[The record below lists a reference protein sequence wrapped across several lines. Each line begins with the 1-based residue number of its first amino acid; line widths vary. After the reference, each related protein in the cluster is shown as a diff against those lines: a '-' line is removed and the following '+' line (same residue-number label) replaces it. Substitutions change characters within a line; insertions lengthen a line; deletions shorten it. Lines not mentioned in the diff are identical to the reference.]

1 MRYGVLGPLVVWAD
15 DGGAVPVPE
24 AKVRA
29 LLAHLLLHDGGPI
42 SADRLVA
49 DLWGEAPPRRPL
61 NALQAKVSQLRRV
74 LGRDEVVHQAAG
86 YRLRLAADDLDAH
99 RFEQLARRARAAE
112 DTQSKVTLLTDA
124 LALWRAAPYL
134 DVSDAVFARGEIAR
148 LEELRLSV
156 LEDQAEARLEL
167 GEHAAVAA
175 ELADL
180 VERHPLRERLRMTQ
194 MRALYQ
200 SGRQSEA
207 LTCFQD
213 LRCRLDRELGVA
225 PGPEI
230 TGLHD
235 AILRQE
241 PRLALVRR
249 DPRTNLPAA
258 VTTLIGRQD
267 AIDEVRSLVDAGSG
281 DRAVT
286 LVGPGGVGKTRL
298 AVAAAQGLVPR
309 YPDGV
314 WLMEFAGVSQH
325 ATGED
330 IAERIIAT
338 LGLCDSAASTPEPVD
353 NVGFLCTALKDKRP
367 LLVLDNCEHVV
378 EPVACVVAPLLAAAP
393 DVRVLVTSHEALDIP
408 GETVRP
414 VPPLRVSDDPAEAR
428 DSAAVELFVQRAAAA
443 VPGFALD
450 EGNADAVVTICRR
463 LDGIPLALELVA
475 PRLRVLG
482 LDELAARLDDR
493 FTLPLGKSRGR
504 PARQQ
509 TLRAMIDWSWE
520 LLSADERTVLSG
532 LAVHPDGCTL
542 PSATTVC
549 VGLGVAAD
557 QVLGLVSRLVDRSL
571 VVRDGQRFRLL
582 ESVAA
587 YCLDRLRETGAL
599 DATRDLF
606 VSCYLEVARN
616 ADKYL
621 RGRQQPQYLRLL
633 DTETVNLRRAL
644 DVAAD
649 GQALR
654 LVNSLA
660 WYWFLRGRFPEARRS
675 LTNALARSGGAR
687 SDRATA
693 RAWLAGFALR
703 SGMPAK
709 PRIEIDDPVLLARMQ
724 WFVGSALGGPE
735 GSLMVGSSLANTRA
749 AGDRWGEAVALI
761 DAGEHERALELF
773 VELGDH
779 WGRLRATRSQT
790 TPHTGDH
797 EAALRIAEDLGL
809 WTEVVETL
817 CCLGDDALD
826 GDDRGEARKLY
837 DRALHVSIEHSYAR
851 GESLAKAGLAR
862 IEP

>member
-1 MRYGVLGPLVVWAD
+1 MRYGVLGPLVVWAA
-15 DGGAVPVPE
+15 DGSAVPVPE

-29 LLAHLLLHDGGPI
+29 LLAHLLLHGGGPV

-49 DLWGEAPPRRPL
+49 DLWGDAAPRRPL

-86 YRLRLAADDLDAH
+86 YRLRLTADDLDAH
-99 RFEQLARRARAAE
+99 RFEQLVRRARAAE
-112 DTQSKVTLLTDA
+112 DAQGKATLLTDA

-156 LEDQAEARLEL
+156 LEDQAEARLHL

-175 ELADL
+175 GLADL
-180 VERHPLRERLRMTQ
+180 VERHPLRERLRTTQ

-230 TGLHD
+230 TALYD

-241 PRLALVRR
+241 PRLAPVRQ
-249 DPRTNLPAA
+249 DFRTNLPAA
-258 VTTLIGRQD
+258 VTTLVGRQD
-267 AIDEVRSLVDAGSG
+267 AIDDVRSLIAGA
-281 DRAVT
+281 RAVT

-298 AVAAAQGLVPR
+298 AVAAAQDLVPQ

-314 WLMEFAGVSQH
+314 WLMEFAGVSRR
-325 ATGED
+325 AGDED

-338 LGLCDSAASTPEPVD
+338 LGLCDSAAHTPEPVD
-353 NVGFLCTALKDKRP
+353 NVGFLCTAMVGKRP

-378 EPVACVVAPLLAAAP
+378 EPVAGVVSALLAAAP
-393 DVRVLVTSHEALDIP
+393 GVRVLVTSHEALDIP

-414 VPPLRVSDDPAEAR
+414 VPPLPDF
-428 DSAAVELFVQRAAAA
+428 AAVELFVQRAAAA
-443 VPGFALD
+443 VPGFVLD
-450 EGNADAVVTICRR
+450 EDNADAVATICRR

-482 LDELAARLDDR
+482 LDELVARLDDR
-493 FTLPLGKSRGR
+493 FTLPLGRGRGR

-509 TLRAMIDWSWE
+509 TLRSMIDWSWE
-520 LLSADERTVLSG
+520 LLSEDERTVLSG

-542 PSATTVC
+542 SSATTVC

-557 QVLGLVSRLVDRSL
+557 QVLGVVSRLVDRSL

-582 ESVAA
+582 ESVTA
-587 YCLDRLRETGAL
+587 YCLDRLREAGAL
-599 DATRDLF
+599 DATRD
-606 VSCYLEVARN
+606 VVVRCYLDVASD
-616 ADKYL
+616 ADKHL
-621 RGRQQPQYLRLL
+621 RGTRQPHYLRLL
-633 DTETVNLRRAL
+633 DTETVNLRSAL
-644 DVAAD
+644 DHATAD
-649 GQALR
+649 QALR
-654 LVNSLA
+654 LVNALA
-660 WYWFLRGRFPEARRS
+660 WYWFLRGRFPEARKS
-675 LTNALARSGGAR
+675 LSNALSMPGGAIV
-687 SDRATA
+687 DRTSAQ
-693 RAWLAGFALR
+693 AWLAGFALR
-703 SGMPAK
+703 SGMPAEPQPPIEN
-709 PRIEIDDPVLLARMQ
+709 PRLR
-724 WFVGSALGGPE
+724 WFVGSALGGQE
-735 GSLMVGSSLANTRA
+735 GRLMTAGSLADARA
-749 AGDRWGEAVALI
+749 SGDRWCEAVALI
-761 DAGEHERALELF
+761 DTGDPGRALELF
-773 VELGDH
+773 EELGDH
-779 WGRLRATRSQT
+779 WGRLRATRSQ
-790 TPHTGDH
+790 PHTGDH

-817 CCLGDDALD
+817 CCLGDAAP
-826 GDDRGEARKLY
+826 DRPAAREFY
-837 DRALHVSIEHSYAR
+837 DRALRVSVEHSYAR
-851 GESLAKAGLAR
+851 GESLARTGLTR
-862 IEP
+862 LSH